1 MIGLTLLADHGELV
15 SAIPF
20 VMPAF
25 LIIGALFAMRAIE
38 RRRDT
43 PPHE

>member
-1 MIGLTLLADHGELV
+1 MTLLADHGEQV
-15 SAIPF
+15 TAIPF
-20 VMPAF
+20 VMPA
-25 LIIGALFAMRAIE
+25 LLLAGVLFAMRAVE